1 MAVLVILVWLVTSPL
16 AGYSDTRQRLI
27 NTSATSFTRLTVFS
41 VQNTRNRDTAAMY
54 IKLDDVVRATRDARN
69 ALFDLQEI

>member
-1 MAVLVILVWLVTSPL
+1 VAVLVILVWLVTSPL

-54 IKLDDVVRATRDARN
+54 IKLDDLVRATRDARN

>member
-27 NTSATSFTRLTVFS
+27 NTSATSFTRLMVLS

-54 IKLDDVVRATRDARN
+54 VKLKELVRATRDARN

>member
-1 MAVLVILVWLVTSPL
+1 VAVLVILVWLVTSPL

>member
-1 MAVLVILVWLVTSPL
+1 VAVLVILVWLVTSPL

-41 VQNTRNRDTAAMY
+41 VQNTRNRDTAVMY
-54 IKLDDVVRATRDARN
+54 IKLDDLVRATRDARN

>member
-54 IKLDDVVRATRDARN
+54 IKLDDLVRATRDARN